1 MPKTDRVRVDYM
13 PCPAAVA
20 ALEAAQALYP
30 DSNTQALID
39 RLVITGL
46 SALVQGHWQPPR
58 LWGNRDRWKLPPNLS
73 RASPDD
79 GA

>member
-30 DSNTQALID
+30 DSSTQALID

-58 LWGNRDRWKLPPNLS
+58 LWGKREHWSLPADLCRP
-73 RASPDD
+73 SPDD

>member
-20 ALEAAQALYP
+20 ALDAAQFLYP
-30 DSNTQALID
+30 DSSTQALID

-58 LWGNRDRWKLPPNLS
+58 LWGKRERWKLPPNLS
-73 RASPDD
+73 RASPED

>member
-20 ALEAAQALYP
+20 AIKAAQAHHP
-30 DSNTQALID
+30 DNSTQALID

-58 LWGNRDRWKLPPNLS
+58 LWGKRERWKLPPNLG
-73 RASPDD
+73 RASPED

>member
-1 MPKTDRVRVDYM
+1 MPKTDRARVDYM

-30 DSNTQALID
+30 ESSTQALID

-58 LWGNRDRWKLPPNLS
+58 LWGNRDRWKLPPNLG

>member
-30 DSNTQALID
+30 DSSTQALID

-46 SALVQGHWQPPR
+46 SALVLGHWQPPR
-58 LWGNRDRWKLPPNLS
+58 LWGNRDRWKLPAELCN
-73 RASPDD
+73 ASPED

>member
-20 ALEAAQALYP
+20 ALEAAQALCP
-30 DSNTQALID
+30 DSSTQALKD
-39 RLVITGL
+39 RLVITGP

-58 LWGNRDRWKLPPNLS
+58 LWGNRDRWKLPPNLC
-73 RASPDD
+73 RASPED